1 MKLNSKVKTETP
13 SIVNFVLTPRFF
25 GLNKKHSFHLQSM
38 IFDMIWYSD
47 SRFDWDTIY
56 YMPIHIRKF
65 YYNKIK
71 EKLNIKAESAKNAKN
86 KRQRKK

>member
-1 MKLNSKVKTETP
+1 
-13 SIVNFVLTPRFF
+13 
-25 GLNKKHSFHLQSM
+25 M

-71 EKLNIKAESAKNAKN
+71 EKLNIKAESAKNAKS